1 MFAKMTLQKRLL
13 AAFLTMGLL
22 VLAVAFVGYSGVS
35 GLSNT
40 INILSQNSLPRVEG
54 LWKINEGQTQI
65 ESSERLLLTPE
76 LLPEQRQA
84 ALNRIKQAWLQINE
98 GFKQVEASPFSNNE
112 EKRLYQKFLVDWKAW
127 QQTHQEFMQLEEQY
141 SQLGIRNPERMRAD
155 LFAQSQGISPDMEK
169 VNTALV
175 VRTQLSE
182 TKLRGEPFFQIAT
195 DSILRILENT
205 QNFNSQILQSSTQQ
219 VNQTNFWVTMG
230 MIVGPVS
237 ATILGIFLS
246 INIAKPVDKTLKIMI
261 QELEL
266 ARDNLE
272 NKVELRTQE
281 LTEALK
287 NLKSAQSQLVQSE
300 KMSSLG
306 QMVAGIAHEINNP
319 VNFIYGNLTHTNEYI
334 EELLGL
340 LELYQKQY
348 PHPAIQIKK
357 RAEEI
362 DIQFLS
368 EDLPKILA
376 SMRLGAERIRQI
388 VLSLRNFSRLD
399 EADMKEVDIHEGI
412 ESTLLILNHRLKKE
426 IDVVKR
432 YGNLPLVECYSAQI
446 NQVLMNILSNA
457 IDALLGQSEKPN
469 KQILIQTQMLDNQ
482 QIQIRIMDN
491 GSGIPQNLVEK
502 IFDPFFTTKPVGQG
516 TGIGLSIC
524 AQIIQKHQGKIEVIS
539 EPGQGTVFAI
549 ALPIKQTV

>member
-40 INILSQNSLPRVEG
+40 INILSQNSLPRAEG
-54 LWKINEGQTQI
+54 LWKINQGQTQI
-65 ESSERLLLTPE
+65 ESSKQLLLTPE
-76 LLPEQRQA
+76 LLPEQREA
-84 ALNRIKQAWLQINE
+84 ALNRIKQAWLQINQ
-98 GFKQVEASPFSNNE
+98 GFKQFEASPFNNNAD
-112 EKRLYQKFLVDWKAW
+112 KKLYQKFLVDWKAW

-141 SQLGIRNPERMRAD
+141 NQLGIRNPEKARAE

-169 VNTALV
+169 VNTALI

-195 DSILRILENT
+195 DSILKLLENT
-205 QNFNSQILQSSTQQ
+205 QGFNAKILQSSAQQ
-219 VNQTNFWVTMG
+219 VNQTTFWVTMG

-237 ATILGIFLS
+237 GTILGIFLS

-281 LTEALK
+281 LTLALK

-348 PHPAIQIKK
+348 PHPATQIQE
-357 RAEEI
+357 RVEEI

-376 SMRLGAERIRQI
+376 SMKLGADRIRQI
-388 VLSLRNFSRLD
+388 VVSLRNFSRLD

-412 ESTLLILNHRLKKE
+412 NSTLLILNHRIRKGIE
-426 IDVVKR
+426 VVKK
-432 YGNLPLVECYSAQI
+432 YGNLPLVECYPTQL
-446 NQVLMNILSNA
+446 NQVFMNILSNA
-457 IDALLGQSEKPN
+457 IDALLGQAEKPN
-469 KQILIQTQMLDNQ
+469 KQILIQTQVLENQ
-482 QIQIRIMDN
+482 QVQIRIMDN
-491 GSGIPQNLVEK
+491 GPGINQNMIEK
-502 IFDPFFTTKPVGQG
+502 IFDPFFTTKSVGQG

-524 AQIIQKHQGKIEVIS
+524 AQIIQKHRGKIEVIS

-549 ALPIKQTV
+549 ALPIKHT